1 MKDQLLPREEVRQAT
16 DCALDPK
23 LDDLLF
29 THLGLQGLE
38 PFYIEWELIWPM

>member
-23 LDDLLF
+23 LDDPLF

-38 PFYIEWELIWPM
+38 PLYIEWELIWPM